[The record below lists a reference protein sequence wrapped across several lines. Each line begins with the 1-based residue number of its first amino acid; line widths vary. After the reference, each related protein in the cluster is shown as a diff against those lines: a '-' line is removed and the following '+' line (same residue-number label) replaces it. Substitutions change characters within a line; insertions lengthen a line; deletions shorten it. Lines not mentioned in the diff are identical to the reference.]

1 MLTAVRRRAGLGN
14 DLWAWL
20 ALAVGLLAVGGALVS
35 GSGAILPW
43 IRSTV
48 HRITEY
54 PILEAW
60 WIIAVWAVAA
70 SSGIGGRASSPEADS
85 SLDRQQLGDSAR
97 ATTTTVGASS

>member
-1 MLTAVRRRAGLGN
+1 M
-14 DLWAWL
+14 
-20 ALAVGLLAVGGALVS
+20 GGALVS
-35 GSGAILPW
+35 GNGAILPW

-70 SSGIGGRASSPEADS
+70 SAGIGGGTPSPVSEPS
-85 SLDRQQLGDSAR
+85 VDRQERSDSAR
-97 ATTTTVGASS
+97 AVSTVGVPS